1 MAKRKKKQLV
11 VFKRR
16 NWDADYY
23 YDITHGNGFIISE
36 PANISLDGSKEKSLY
51 GAQSPLYG
59 ASYEDEHAYSMRFR
73 CKCGEFRSRQFEGEI
88 CPKCHTKIE
97 ERGDNIDMT
106 GWIFLG
112 DENPI
117 INPYYY
123 QLLEKAL
130 GKTVFNDIVDC
141 KVRVTKDGKLE
152 KLSTDDYEVAPSS
165 VWAGLGIDS
174 FYMHYE
180 EILKYFKNVKKNKAD
195 DIEYL
200 LNIKNKVFTHA
211 IPIYSTML
219 RPQSITSDTFYFG
232 SLDKIINTLFTLSEN
247 IKNCIDIEREFI
259 LSRIQKKVLK
269 MWKANFEL
277 LNGKE
282 GWIRGEILGGSL
294 NFSSRNVI
302 ICGSTLRDNE
312 VDLSYNTFLQLFKY
326 RIIYCIKEILGV
338 NLSKAANMW
347 KNAFQFDPFV
357 YDIMKHINEEDEPRL
372 LINRNPTLNYQSMV
386 MVKIRKIK
394 PSASEYCLT
403 VPLSLLPGMNADFDG
418 DILNIIGLLDPAF
431 IHMFRKYDPIDRMI
445 IDRSTG
451 KLNESVM
458 LDKNQMIDFYY
469 FCTVGETKHDQEEVY
484 EENIEYVYS

>member
-1 MAKRKKKQLV
+1 MGKHKKDVIVQ
-11 VFKRR
+11 FERH
-16 NWDADYY
+16 NWDFDMY
-23 YDITHGNGFIISE
+23 YDIIHGTGFIISE

-88 CPKCHTKIE
+88 CPKCHTRIE
-97 ERGDNIDMT
+97 ERGDNIAMT

-112 DENPI
+112 DNNPVV
-117 INPYYY
+117 NPYYY
-123 QLLEKAL
+123 QLLEKAI
-130 GKTVFNDIVDC
+130 GKTVFNDIIES

-152 KLSTDDYEVAPSS
+152 NLTADDYEDVPSS
-165 VWAGLGIDS
+165 PWARIGIDA
-174 FYMHYE
+174 FYREYE
-180 EILKYFKNVKKNKAD
+180 TILKHFRNVKKNKVNE
-195 DIEYL
+195 INFL
-200 LNIKNKVFTHA
+200 LNSKNKVFTHG

-259 LSRIQKKVLK
+259 LYRIQKKLLK
-269 MWKANFEL
+269 MWDANFDL

-312 VDLSYNTFLQLFKY
+312 VDISYNTFLQLFKY
-326 RIIYCIKEILGV
+326 RIIYYIQKIRGI
-338 NLSKAANMW
+338 NLSKAANIW
-347 KNAFQFDPFV
+347 KNAFQYDHFV
-357 YDIMKHINEEDEPRL
+357 YTVMNTINEKEEPRL

-386 MVKIRKIK
+386 LVKIRRIK
-394 PSASEYCLT
+394 KYSSEYCLT

-418 DILNIIGLLDPAF
+418 DILNIICLSDPGL
-431 IHMFRKYDPIDRMI
+431 IHMFRKYDPINRMI
-445 IDRSTG
+445 INRSTG
-451 KLNESVM
+451 QVDDNM
-458 LDKNQMIDFYY
+458 MPDKNQKIDLYY
-469 FCTVGETKHDQEEVY
+469 YCTVKGTKHDQPEIY
-484 EENIEYVYS
+484 RDNIEYVRV

>member
-130 GKTVFNDIVDC
+130 GKTVFNDIVEC
-141 KVRVTKDGKLE
+141 KVRVTKDGKQE

-165 VWAGLGIDS
+165 VWAGIG
-174 FYMHYE
+174 
-180 EILKYFKNVKKNKAD
+180 
-195 DIEYL
+195 
-200 LNIKNKVFTHA
+200 T
-211 IPIYSTML
+211 
-219 RPQSITSDTFYFG
+219 G
-232 SLDKIINTLFTLSEN
+232 
-247 IKNCIDIEREFI
+247 
-259 LSRIQKKVLK
+259 
-269 MWKANFEL
+269 
-277 LNGKE
+277 
-282 GWIRGEILGGSL
+282 
-294 NFSSRNVI
+294 
-302 ICGSTLRDNE
+302 
-312 VDLSYNTFLQLFKY
+312 DLSPGQ
-326 RIIYCIKEILGV
+326 
-338 NLSKAANMW
+338 
-347 KNAFQFDPFV
+347 
-357 YDIMKHINEEDEPRL
+357 DESGHPGH
-372 LINRNPTLNYQSMV
+372 
-386 MVKIRKIK
+386 
-394 PSASEYCLT
+394 
-403 VPLSLLPGMNADFDG
+403 LLP
-418 DILNIIGLLDPAF
+418 
-431 IHMFRKYDPIDRMI
+431 FR
-445 IDRSTG
+445 
-451 KLNESVM
+451 
-458 LDKNQMIDFYY
+458 
-469 FCTVGETKHDQEEVY
+469 
-484 EENIEYVYS
+484 